1 MSNHMEREP
10 SWCMQV
16 EVHAHYRNEH
26 VRDWAKKN
34 GVHVTAYSPLS
45 SPALVK
51 DMGMDFPELMQV
63 YCIPFLGFK
72 VLPAPTYLYV
82 HASHVGHESNAG
94 AF

>member
-1 MSNHMEREP
+1 
-10 SWCMQV
+10 MQV

-26 VRDWAKKN
+26 VRDWAKKT

-63 YCIPFLGFK
+63 CHISFPRFDF
-72 VLPAPTYLYV
+72 LPAHGGPHV
-82 HASHVGHESNAG
+82 HAMQAT
-94 AF
+94 